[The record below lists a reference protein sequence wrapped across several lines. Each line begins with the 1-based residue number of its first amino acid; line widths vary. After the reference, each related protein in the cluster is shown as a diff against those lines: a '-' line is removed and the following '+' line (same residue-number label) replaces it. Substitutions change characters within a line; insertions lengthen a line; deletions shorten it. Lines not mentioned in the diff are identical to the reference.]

1 MADYEAMHVIEALRS
16 GVPSRAVGAYFSEA
30 RPAMLNRIRSRMEAA
45 EASGQAD
52 GMIFRGSYGEG
63 KTHMLNTVFSMAAEQ
78 NMIVSYVSLG
88 KETPMDKLHL
98 LYARIIAN
106 TYLPGKKQPGFR
118 SILEEMTPGSGTAG
132 ELVAYAA
139 AGLETNKIYYL
150 LKAMWGTQDEE
161 EKTQFLGDL
170 EGDFVSNA
178 QVKKV
183 FRRVT
188 GKPAQFNQNFTK
200 TKHCM
205 DYFAF
210 MSTLFRRTG
219 YAGWVILFDE
229 AELIGRLGKKA
240 RAKSYAGMQ
249 AFLEPS
255 SRLEGVF
262 SLFAFST
269 SFSEDVIDKKH
280 EFENV
285 EAIFAEDP
293 VSLKAAKNTLNAI
306 LNAPELAVLT
316 KEETLRVMASI
327 QEFHGK
333 AYGWQPKLSPETI
346 YAGTE
351 GGGYLLRTRIR
362 AAIELLDQLYLYGEA
377 GKIRITEVGAGM
389 ASTSVI
395 SIPTAFLPSQNHP
408 SPHSNSS
415 YCRV

>member
-45 EASGQAD
+45 EATGQAD

-132 ELVAYAA
+132 ELIAYAA
-139 AGLETNKIYYL
+139 TGLETNKIYYL

-249 AFLEPS
+249 AFLQPS

-377 GKIRITEVGAGM
+377 GKIRITEVGRE
-389 ASTSVI
+389 SFEEDD
-395 SIPTAFLPSQNHP
+395 IPELPDDIDRYAP
-408 SPHSNSS
+408 
-415 YCRV
+415 

>member
-249 AFLEPS
+249 AFLQPS

-293 VSLKAAKNTLNAI
+293 VSLKAAKSTLNAI

-377 GKIRITEVGAGM
+377 GKIRITEVGRE
-389 ASTSVI
+389 SFEEDD
-395 SIPTAFLPSQNHP
+395 IPELPDD
-408 SPHSNSS
+408 
-415 YCRV
+415 

>member
-249 AFLEPS
+249 AFLQPS

-377 GKIRITEVGAGM
+377 GKIRITEVGRE
-389 ASTSVI
+389 SFEEDD
-395 SIPTAFLPSQNHP
+395 IPELPDD
-408 SPHSNSS
+408 
-415 YCRV
+415 

>member
-30 RPAMLNRIRSRMEAA
+30 RPAMLNRIRSRMGAA
-45 EASGQAD
+45 EATGQAD

-106 TYLPGKKQPGFR
+106 TYLPGKNQPGFR

-132 ELVAYAA
+132 ELIAYAA
-139 AGLETNKIYYL
+139 TGLETNKIYYL

-249 AFLEPS
+249 AFLQPS

-293 VSLKAAKNTLNAI
+293 VSLKAAKSTLNAI

-377 GKIRITEVGAGM
+377 GKIRITEVGRE
-389 ASTSVI
+389 SFEEDD
-395 SIPTAFLPSQNHP
+395 IPELPDD
-408 SPHSNSS
+408 
-415 YCRV
+415 

>member
-45 EASGQAD
+45 EATGQAD

-249 AFLEPS
+249 AFLQPS

-377 GKIRITEVGAGM
+377 GKIRITEVGRE
-389 ASTSVI
+389 SFEEDD
-395 SIPTAFLPSQNHP
+395 IPELPDD
-408 SPHSNSS
+408 
-415 YCRV
+415 

>member
-45 EASGQAD
+45 EATGQAD

-249 AFLEPS
+249 AFLQPS

-377 GKIRITEVGAGM
+377 GKIRITEVGRE
-389 ASTSVI
+389 SFEEED
-395 SIPTAFLPSQNHP
+395 IPELPDD
-408 SPHSNSS
+408 
-415 YCRV
+415 

>member
-132 ELVAYAA
+132 ELIAYAA

-249 AFLEPS
+249 AFLQPS

-377 GKIRITEVGAGM
+377 GKIRITEVGRE
-389 ASTSVI
+389 SFEEDD
-395 SIPTAFLPSQNHP
+395 IPELPDD
-408 SPHSNSS
+408 
-415 YCRV
+415 